1 MSTFGDSAYKL
12 AKEAKR
18 TIEILAPYN
27 EDLVRSIC
35 REIRF
40 LCSVIDKIK
49 AEMQT
54 ELQNN
59 ASTVTSILVH
69 HLTVKR
75 NKRVLMAY
83 HRQRA
88 NRVKQI
94 TWDQGNALG
103 NENRVSLSGPEIDFA
118 KEYSD
123 LITSYKQ
130 NFMEIDLGG
139 NGGIGL
145 DPPVDLFIEV
155 RVLKDAGEVQT
166 EYGVL
171 NLKRGSQFYVRRTDV
186 ESLIRSGYLKH
197 V

>member
-1 MSTFGDSAYKL
+1 
-12 AKEAKR
+12 
-18 TIEILAPYN
+18 
-27 EDLVRSIC
+27 
-35 REIRF
+35 
-40 LCSVIDKIK
+40 
-49 AEMQT
+49 
-54 ELQNN
+54 
-59 ASTVTSILVH
+59 
-69 HLTVKR
+69 
-75 NKRVLMAY
+75 
-83 HRQRA
+83 
-88 NRVKQI
+88 
-94 TWDQGNALG
+94 
-103 NENRVSLSGPEIDFA
+103 VSLSGPEIDFA
-118 KEYSD
+118 KEYAD
-123 LITSYKQ
+123 LLTSYKQ